1 MEEIWKV
8 VEGYNGVYSVSSFGR
23 IRTKTRKCVR
33 SDGTVM
39 TYNGKILKQS
49 DAAGRKKGYKLIHF
63 YREDGRD
70 TWQVHRVVATAF
82 IPNPE
87 NKPCVNHINGIKDDN
102 RVENLEWS
110 TYAENNAHALETGL
124 KDQTPSS
131 YNSKLTKLDYE
142 ARKDI
147 IENYKF
153 KVKGFTFVDFAK
165 KYGVDE
171 QTARKAYYRG
181 LDE

>member
-1 MEEIWKV
+1 MEEVWKV
-8 VEGYNGVYSVSSFGR
+8 VDGYGGIYSVSNFGR
-23 IRTKTRKCVR
+23 IKTKTRKQLR
-33 SDGTVM
+33 SDGTYM

-49 DAAGRKKGYKLIHF
+49 NGSGRKEGYKLIHF
-63 YREDGRD
+63 YGDHGRD
-70 TWQVHRVVATAF
+70 TWQVHRVVAIAF

-102 RVENLEWS
+102 RVENLEWA
-110 TYAENNAHALETGL
+110 TYAENNAHALDTGL
-124 KDQTPSS
+124 KEQTPNS
-131 YNSKLTKLDYE
+131 YKSKLTKLDYE

-147 IENYKF
+147 IENYKC